1 MNQLNLNLLRSL
13 YVLLTCANVTRAAA
27 LVNLTQS
34 AMSRNLALLR
44 THLGDP
50 LLVREGS
57 CYLLTDRARQILPKL
72 QVLMGDIE
80 AIFSEERFDP
90 FECSRSF
97 VIASSDYVAQYI
109 FPDIVDS
116 IRRAAPGVRL
126 HYRMMEPHMLE
137 NLGTLPVDIVATL
150 VSDPPENLYGTHM
163 GSDYPVCAM
172 AGDHP
177 LAGGELTLEGLLAY
191 PHIRVTGGGDKDSF
205 LDRCLEKDG
214 HRRDVAVTVPFF
226 SSAFSI
232 LTRSRML
239 LTIPLHIAV
248 NARRHF
254 PITYAALPMAVPK
267 EQYYL
272 LWHAIHHND
281 SAHRWMREQIIS
293 PLIDSMYSPGACS
306 AV

>member
-1 MNQLNLNLLRSL
+1 MNQLNWNLLKAL
-13 YVLLTCANVTRAAA
+13 YALLTCANVTRAAA
-27 LVNLTQS
+27 QMHLTQS

-57 CYLLTDRARQILPKL
+57 RYLLTDRARQILPRL
-72 QVLMGDIE
+72 QGLMGDIE
-80 AIFSEERFDP
+80 AILSQERFDP
-90 FECSRSF
+90 AECSRSF

-109 FPDIVDS
+109 FPGIVDS
-116 IRRAAPGVRL
+116 VRQAAPGVRL

-150 VSDPPENLYGTHM
+150 VPDPPENLYGTHM
-163 GSDYPVCAM
+163 GSDHPVCVM
-172 AGDHP
+172 ADDHP
-177 LAGGELTLEGLLAY
+177 LAGGEVTLDSLLGY
-191 PHIRVTGGGDKDSF
+191 PHLRVTGGGDKDSF
-205 LDRCLEKDG
+205 LDRWLAKHEC
-214 HRRDVAVTVPFF
+214 RREVAVTVPFF

-232 LTRSRML
+232 LSRSRML

-254 PITYAALPMAVPK
+254 PITYSALPVPVPR
-267 EQYYL
+267 EQYYI

-281 SAHRWMREQIIS
+281 PAHRWLREQIAPI
-293 PLIDSMYSPGACS
+293 LIDSMYSPGADPG
-306 AV
+306 